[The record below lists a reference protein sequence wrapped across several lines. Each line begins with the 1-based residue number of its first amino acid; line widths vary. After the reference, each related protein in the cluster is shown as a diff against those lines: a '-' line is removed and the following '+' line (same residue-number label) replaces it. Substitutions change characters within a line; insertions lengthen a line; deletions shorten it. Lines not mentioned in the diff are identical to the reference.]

1 MAIHA
6 HANRRRNG
14 HDDSELFWLAF
25 RYSIGEM
32 SPDEALDF
40 EERLDFDQ
48 EAREAV
54 AEAVELGAATELA
67 ETQLPEPYFILPW
80 FLRPASLLA
89 ALERADVRERT
100 AKVGGIALAAAACM
114 ALAIAGF
121 SRFGRETSATLSP
134 EDRQLANIWATSGEF
149 DPAAA
154 DERDPALDPGA
165 LVGFELLSDELA
177 MAMLDESGADAD
189 ATGRAGS
196 GASSWTAGNAGAD
209 EAELLIS
216 DWLLEA
222 VFADQEDPAAEPTQ
236 IED

>member
-6 HANRRRNG
+6 HANRGRNG

-25 RYSIGEM
+25 RYCMGEM

-89 ALERADVRERT
+89 ALERADGEGWRDGADRGRLRG
-100 AKVGGIALAAAACM
+100 AGDRRILAARA
-114 ALAIAGF
+114 
-121 SRFGRETSATLSP
+121 
-134 EDRQLANIWATSGEF
+134 
-149 DPAAA
+149 
-154 DERDPALDPGA
+154 RDPGDAQSFRST
-165 LVGFELLSDELA
+165 VGERLGDV
-177 MAMLDESGADAD
+177 
-189 ATGRAGS
+189 GR
-196 GASSWTAGNAGAD
+196 
-209 EAELLIS
+209 
-216 DWLLEA
+216 
-222 VFADQEDPAAEPTQ
+222 VRP
-236 IED
+236 

>member
-1 MAIHA
+1 MAIHDY
-6 HANRRRNG
+6 ANRRRNG

-25 RYSIGEM
+25 RYCIGEM

-100 AKVGGIALAAAACM
+100 TKVGGIALAAAACM
-114 ALAIAGF
+114 ALVIAGF
-121 SRFGRETSATLSP
+121 SRFGRETPATPSP
-134 EDRQLANIWATSGEF
+134 EDRQLANVWATSGEF
-149 DPAAA
+149 DPAA

-165 LVGFELLSDELA
+165 MVGFELLSDELA
-177 MAMLDESGADAD
+177 MAMLDEGGAEAN
-189 ATGRAGS
+189 ASGRAS
-196 GASSWTAGNAGAD
+196 SAASSSNAGNGVAD
-209 EAELLIS
+209 EGELLIS